1 MAQVLKVGRRYA
13 AAGARYRSAAL
24 VLPTAVKGQQSAM
37 FQLPDGMPLWVVLT
51 LGAACIAVFGL
62 VRLVGKLPKDWYKHR
77 SEFLTRRE
85 ELRNGHK
92 EGRTATLER
101 PRLIFFGFVL
111 VCVVVVVVTLAI
123 VTSRST
129 AATPPPGT
137 PPVSSPTV
145 P

>member
-1 MAQVLKVGRRYA
+1 
-13 AAGARYRSAAL
+13 
-24 VLPTAVKGQQSAM
+24 M

-111 VCVVVVVVTLAI
+111 VCIVVVIVAI
-123 VTSRST
+123 VTSQTT
-129 AATPPPGT
+129 ASTPPSGT
-137 PPVSSPTV
+137 PSVSSPST